1 MSKKGL
7 EETPL
12 NTENKYDY
20 DTLFNEGERRGK
32 FAQKT
37 AIGEVRTSLSEYLT
51 LFCILY
57 ISKIVVFIQ
66 LMHALEQ
73 QTALLTI

>member
-12 NTENKYDY
+12 NNENKYDY
-20 DTLFNEGERRGK
+20 DALFNEGERRGK

-51 LFCILY
+51 LFCIVYL
-57 ISKIVVFIQ
+57 
-66 LMHALEQ
+66 
-73 QTALLTI
+73 